1 MNTTDQTVVTFFT
14 INGISDIPEL
24 RDPISLLIL
33 FIYLMTLGGN
43 MTILLLVCLDP
54 QLHTPMYFFL
64 CNLSIMDMASSTVT
78 LHKILVIFL
87 TGDNTVSFLACMA
100 QMFIFTSLVCNEL
113 LILTAMSYDRYVA
126 ICNPLHYSMI
136 MTRRVCLL
144 LGIVCWVLGS
154 LMSLPNVILLSRSS
168 CYRSK
173 EINHFFC
180 DILPLVKL
188 TCSNNLLSNLW
199 VFVSGL
205 FFSVFPFIL
214 TIFPYVFIIATI
226 LKIRSGTGKHKAFYT
241 CFSHLAVII
250 LLYGTLMCQYLRPMS
265 MDSLDSNKLFS
276 LFNTAIVPMLNPLIY
291 SLKNKDVKSALRRRW
306 CKPDFL
312 NSRP

>member
-1 MNTTDQTVVTFFT
+1 MNTTDQTIVTFFT
-14 INGISDIPEL
+14 INGISEIPEL

-78 LHKILVIFL
+78 LHKVLVIFL

-113 LILTAMSYDRYVA
+113 LVLTAMSYDRYVA

-136 MTRRVCLL
+136 MRRRVCVQLA
-144 LGIVCWVLGS
+144 IVCWVLGS
-154 LMSLPNVILLSRSS
+154 LESLPHVIILSKSS

-188 TCSNNLLSNLW
+188 TCSNTSLSNLL
-199 VFVSGL
+199 VFVCGL
-205 FFSVFPFIL
+205 FLSVFPFIF
-214 TIFPYVFIIATI
+214 TVIPYVFIIATI
-226 LKIRSGTGKHKAFYT
+226 MKIRSGKHKAFYT
-241 CFSHLAVII
+241 CCSHLTVII
-250 LLYGTLMCQYLRPMS
+250 LLYVTLMCQYLRPMT

-276 LFNTAIVPMLNPLIY
+276 LFNTAVVPMLNPLIY

-306 CKPDFL
+306 CKTDFL
-312 NSRP
+312 SSRP